1 MPVNKNMLELLKAH
15 SKNENSFNEL
25 KELVE
30 NLIAQRNLLE
40 SAVRNDYDSILITEL
55 NLEKPG
61 PKIVYVNDG
70 FTRMTGYSREEAIGN
85 TPRMLQGEKTDR
97 AVLDKLKTRLMEGQS
112 FFGHTVNYRKDG
124 SEFINQWDIHPL
136 TNSKGEITH
145 WVSYQHDITER
156 KRSEKRMIDT
166 EIEFDQLTEE
176 TKRIAIDLDEQG
188 NILSTNKA
196 FRDMIGYDAEELKPK
211 KVWDLLEEKEIE
223 TMKHRF
229 DKFKPGDFNDRSYD
243 IEMVN
248 ASGKK
253 MEVAIQSKLMNNN
266 GQTVV
271 RFFIENKSLQKKI
284 MQMLAGGDALDNV
297 FSQTKD
303 YSYKLVEDGRG
314 GYKFEYLSENF
325 SRITGITANE
335 SLLMP
340 ITDLIHEDDHEKV
353 LSHLQKVM
361 AGKSNTEEFR
371 IKTREGSYVEVID
384 YAKPVFDAN
393 SSLVIAIKGNTSTE
407 ISSEK
412 KLS

>member
-1 MPVNKNMLELLKAH
+1 MPVNRNILELLKAH

-25 KELVE
+25 KDLVE
-30 NLIAQRNLLE
+30 NLISQRNLLE

-97 AVLDKLKTRLMEGQS
+97 AVIDKLKTRLMEGQS

-136 TNSKGEITH
+136 TNEKGEITH

-156 KRSEKRMIDT
+156 KRSEKRMVDT

-176 TKRIAIDLDEQG
+176 TKRIAIDLDERG

-229 DKFKPGDFNDRSYD
+229 DKFKPGDFNDRSFD
-243 IEMVN
+243 LEMVN
-248 ASGKK
+248 VSGRK
-253 MEVAIQSKLMNNN
+253 MEVSVQSKLMNNN
-266 GQTVV
+266 GQIVI
-271 RFFIENKSLQKKI
+271 RFFFENKSLQKKI
-284 MQMLAGGDALDNV
+284 MQMLAGGDALDHV

-335 SLLMP
+335 SLMMP

-353 LSHLQKVM
+353 ISHLQKVM
-361 AGKSNTEEFR
+361 GGKSNTEEFR
-371 IKTREGSYVEVID
+371 IKTKDGTYTEVID
-384 YAKPVFDAN
+384 YAKPVIDEN
-393 SSLVIAIKGNTSTE
+393 SSLVLAIKGNTSTE